1 MIISK
6 SIALLTQT
14 IFLFLVMAGTAKS
27 QNYKMQSSSDI
38 VVEGTSNI
46 HDWEMEATSKMGGA
60 VLETDNG
67 KITGIKILKVT
78 VPAESLKSG
87 KGGMDKNVYKAL
99 KTDKNKN
106 IEFSLDEVKNISA
119 NGDTYK
125 VRGLGTLKVAGISKS
140 IPFEFTA
147 KQSGINLKIEGEKT
161 LNMTDYNV
169 DPPTAMF
176 GTIITGEEVTVKF
189 KSTFIQ

>member
-1 MIISK
+1 MRISK
-6 SIALLTQT
+6 SIALLAHT
-14 IFLFLVMAGTAKS
+14 IFLFLVMAGTANS

-67 KITGIKILKVT
+67 KITGIKTLKVT

-87 KGGMDKNVYKAL
+87 KGGMDKNAYKAL

-125 VRGLGTLKVAGISKS
+125 VSGLGTLKVAGVSKT
-140 IPFEFTA
+140 IPLEFTA
-147 KQSGINLKIEGEKT
+147 KQSGNNLKIEGEKT

-176 GTIITGEEVTVKF
+176 GTITTGEEVTVKF
-189 KSTFIQ
+189 NSTFIQ